1 MISREQEIKINE
13 NVLKVVKAFLKTKGS
28 MEEISEI
35 TEIPSS
41 SVQRYLNDEVR
52 IKSLL
57 GKETY
62 DEIVKIKEENKLKGL
77 KKGGIISTSK
87 NEPIRDEN
95 GHFIGNK
102 KI

>member
-1 MISREQEIKINE
+1 MISQEQEIKINE
-13 NVLKVVKAFLKTKGS
+13 KILKVVKAFLETKGS
-28 MEEISEI
+28 MEEISKI
-35 TEIPSS
+35 TEISSS

-52 IKSLL
+52 ITNLL

-62 DEIVKIKEENKLKGL
+62 DEIVKIIEENKLNGL
-77 KKGGIISTSK
+77 KKGGTISTSK